1 MENNILLLH
10 LNDKLALFHL
20 YFNKTMESMEME
32 DIHELRVNIKKLK
45 TIWSLIQEASYGR
58 WKMDACFDLCTNLFR
73 VAGEV
78 REAQINLEIIEHNPS
93 PFLIPFVQ
101 HLKDSQKQSS
111 QQLIE
116 TMLMFDM
123 EKLKILNNEL
133 SKNMQD
139 LSNEIVLKESVAFAI
154 KMTLN
159 VIELKDQF
167 QDEHNLHQLRIQQKA
182 VQELLG
188 IIMKLHTDSALS
200 KLKDQI
206 KLFNE
211 EIGNWHDYRIL
222 LQSLNEFLK
231 KSQNTKNGQH
241 VKSFIEG
248 IEKEQEIKQTRLYE
262 LLNKH
267 IAPLQ
272 LSQIENLLQ

>member
-10 LNDKLALFHL
+10 LNNKLTSFNRF
-20 YFNKTMESMEME
+20 FNKALESQEME

-45 TIWSLIQEASYGR
+45 TIWSLIQEASYGK
-58 WKMDACFDLCTNLFR
+58 WKKDACLDLCTRLFR

-78 REAQINLEIIEHNPS
+78 REAQINLEIIEQHLS

-111 QQLIE
+111 EQLIK
-116 TMLMFDM
+116 TMLVFDL
-123 EKLKILNNEL
+123 EKLKILNDEL
-133 SKNMQD
+133 SKNLQD

-159 VIELKDQF
+159 VIELKDQV
-167 QDEHNLHQLRIQQKA
+167 QDEHNLHQIRIQQKA
-182 VQELLG
+182 VHELLG
-188 IIMKLHTDSALS
+188 IIIKLQSDSTLN

-211 EIGNWHDYRIL
+211 EIGNWHDIKVL
-222 LQSLNEFLK
+222 LQSFNYFLEK
-231 KSQNTKNGQH
+231 NKNTKKDRH
-241 VKSFIEG
+241 IKSFIKR
-248 IEKEQEIKQTRLYE
+248 IEKEQEIKQARLYE
-262 LLNKH
+262 RLNKH
-267 IAPLQ
+267 ITRLQ
-272 LSQIENLLQ
+272 LSQIGNLLQ